1 MTHTTTPGRTTR
13 GARTPD
19 VRQLLRDAA
28 FVLRMTRKVKEDILR
43 GAAEPAAAPKAPDR
57 TPAVLGV

>member
-1 MTHTTTPGRTTR
+1 MTHTATAPRTTK
-13 GARTPD
+13 AVKTPD

-28 FVLRMTRKVKEDILR
+28 FILRMTRKVKEDILR
-43 GAAEPAAAPKAPDR
+43 DAAEPATAPKAPDR